1 MQLEQYLDQIIKWL
15 QEIKQKNQV
24 KGFIVGLSGGIDSA
38 VTAFLLR
45 KAVGDECLAVIMPC
59 ESDPKDAQDAR
70 LVAASCNIPV
80 IEIDLTPTY
89 QQWKSDFD
97 LLQQQI
103 HLDIPSLSYANTKVR
118 LRMVTLYALA
128 TQHNYLVTGTDN
140 WAEWYT
146 GYFTKFGDG
155 GVDLVPLIHLTKGE
169 VWQAAKILGVPQTI
183 IDRKPTAG
191 ILPGICDEDELRVTY
206 PEIDH
211 FLLGDSI
218 AKPHED
224 RLLELHKMSEH
235 KRNLA
240 LTPPNW
246 KRD

>member
-89 QQWKSDFD
+89 QQWKRILIFFSNKFI
-97 LLQQQI
+97 LIFRHYLMQI
-103 HLDIPSLSYANTKVR
+103 QKYGCEWLPFMR
-118 LRMVTLYALA
+118 L
-128 TQHNYLVTGTDN
+128 
-140 WAEWYT
+140 
-146 GYFTKFGDG
+146 
-155 GVDLVPLIHLTKGE
+155 PLN
-169 VWQAAKILGVPQTI
+169 I
-183 IDRKPTAG
+183 IT
-191 ILPGICDEDELRVTY
+191 
-206 PEIDH
+206 
-211 FLLGDSI
+211 
-218 AKPHED
+218 
-224 RLLELHKMSEH
+224 
-235 KRNLA
+235 
-240 LTPPNW
+240 
-246 KRD
+246 